1 MVCYAVETQMLNHMW
16 RHMFSLMNY
25 LCFLKDINSVSLHY
39 INNANAL
46 GRISLCTFLYPDV
59 AF

>member
-1 MVCYAVETQMLNHMW
+1 MLNHMW

-46 GRISLCTFLYPDV
+46 GRISLRTFLYPDV